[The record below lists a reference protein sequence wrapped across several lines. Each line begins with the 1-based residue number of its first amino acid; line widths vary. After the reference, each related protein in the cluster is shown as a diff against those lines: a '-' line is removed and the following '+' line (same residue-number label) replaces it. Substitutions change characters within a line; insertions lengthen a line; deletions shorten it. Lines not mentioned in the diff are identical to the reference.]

1 MVLSKLV
8 VHAKVIYFIF
18 YVSDTGIG
26 IPKHRQEAVFKR
38 FEQADIND
46 SRAIQGSG
54 LGLTIAKAYIEMLG
68 GKIWLE
74 SQEGKGSVF
83 NFTLP
88 ANRVNQTLKTDNKSD
103 SNQLNSSI
111 KSKFKVLI
119 VEDDEVGYIYLKTIL
134 KSVVSDI
141 IHSKN
146 GTDAVEVCRNN
157 PDINLV
163 LMDMRMPGLNGFEAT
178 REIRRFNKKVH
189 IVAQTAFALAGT
201 KEKQLKR
208 GVMIILQNRLGETKS
223 LVWWKN

>member
-1 MVLSKLV
+1 MIHGQCRAQVL
-8 VHAKVIYFIF
+8 
-18 YVSDTGIG
+18 D
-26 IPKHRQEAVFKR
+26 
-38 FEQADIND
+38 
-46 SRAIQGSG
+46 
-54 LGLTIAKAYIEMLG
+54 LTIAKAYIEMLG
-68 GKIWLE
+68 GKIWLV

-201 KEKQLKR
+201 KEKAIEAGCNDYITKPVR
-208 GVMIILQNRLGETKS
+208 RNEIIS
-223 LVWWKN
+223 LVEKLKPLKEDL